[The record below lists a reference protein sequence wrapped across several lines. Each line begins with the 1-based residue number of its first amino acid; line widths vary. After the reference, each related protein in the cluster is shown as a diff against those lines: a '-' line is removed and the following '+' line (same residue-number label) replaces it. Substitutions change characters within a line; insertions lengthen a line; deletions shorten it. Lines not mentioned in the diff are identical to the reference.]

1 MRARL
6 RTASPAIGALG
17 ALILVTA
24 GSLNASAALGMTP
37 LVQIPPAL
45 QTFYDQPVNWAS
57 CGSDSCAE
65 IRVPL
70 DYLEPEGDVITL
82 SIRRVGS
89 SDLPAL
95 FVNPGGPGS
104 GGTGLAQYVHGAIS
118 SDLRKS
124 FSIVGFDPRGTGES
138 APITCMTGKQAN
150 TWLRTDATPDTAQ
163 EVRTLMRRA
172 AQISQGCLNF
182 SSTLA
187 SHIGTDETVKDM
199 DIMRGALKQ
208 EKLNWLGFS
217 YGTSLGSRY
226 SELFP
231 ESVGRMV
238 LDGAVDPALDAMQ
251 LSQGQSTGFQL
262 AIKRFNKK
270 YPGTASY
277 INKLFGQLDHT
288 PMRTE
293 GPQKL
298 VQSEAQTAVFYS
310 MYSPY
315 LWSDLNQALNKA
327 KRGDGTAL
335 QKISYEANDQTAPAK
350 FATNSLSAFYAINCW
365 DLPST
370 PKASHLARA
379 AKKWST
385 KVLVPELAESMS
397 WGNAPCSQ
405 WFGHSGTVPA
415 PVQTTTSAPILI
427 IGTTFDPATP
437 LAWAKSLHNQMPT
450 SSLVT
455 FVGDGHTAYLNGN
468 SCVDSRVDNY
478 LLTGVAS
485 TDLTCRP

>member
-1 MRARL
+1 
-6 RTASPAIGALG
+6 
-17 ALILVTA
+17 
-24 GSLNASAALGMTP
+24 
-37 LVQIPPAL
+37 
-45 QTFYDQPVNWAS
+45 
-57 CGSDSCAE
+57 
-65 IRVPL
+65 
-70 DYLEPEGDVITL
+70 
-82 SIRRVGS
+82 
-89 SDLPAL
+89 
-95 FVNPGGPGS
+95 
-104 GGTGLAQYVHGAIS
+104 
-118 SDLRKS
+118 
-124 FSIVGFDPRGTGES
+124 
-138 APITCMTGKQAN
+138 
-150 TWLRTDATPDTAQ
+150 
-163 EVRTLMRRA
+163 
-172 AQISQGCLNF
+172 
-182 SSTLA
+182 LA

-370 PKASHLARA
+370 PKAPQLARA

-485 TDLTCRP
+485 TDITCRS

>member
-1 MRARL
+1 MSVRL
-6 RTASPAIGALG
+6 RTTSPVLAALG
-17 ALILVTA
+17 AFILVTV
-24 GSLNASAALGMTP
+24 GSLNVSATP
-37 LVQIPPAL
+37 VVAPFDQIPPAL
-45 QTFYDQPVNWAS
+45 QSFYDQPVNWAA
-57 CGSDSCAE
+57 CGSDSCTD

-70 DYLEPEGDVITL
+70 DYQEPEGDVIAL

-118 SDLRKS
+118 PDVRKS

-138 APITCMTGKQAN
+138 TPITCMTGKRAN

-172 AQISQGCLNF
+172 AQISQGCLDF
-182 SSTLA
+182 SGTLA
-187 SHIGTDETVKDM
+187 AHIGTDETVKDM

-270 YPGTASY
+270 YPETASY

-293 GPQKL
+293 GPQRL

-315 LWSDLNQALNKA
+315 LWSDLNKALNAA

-370 PKASHLARA
+370 PKAPVLARA

-405 WFGHSGTVPA
+405 WFGHSGNVPA
-415 PVQTTTSAPILI
+415 PVQTTTSAPVLI
-427 IGTTFDPATP
+427 IGTTYDPATP
-437 LAWAKSLHNQMPT
+437 LAWAKSLHTQMPT

-468 SCVDSRVDNY
+468 PCVDNRVDRF
-478 LLTGVAS
+478 LLTGVAG
-485 TDLTCRP
+485 TNVTCRS